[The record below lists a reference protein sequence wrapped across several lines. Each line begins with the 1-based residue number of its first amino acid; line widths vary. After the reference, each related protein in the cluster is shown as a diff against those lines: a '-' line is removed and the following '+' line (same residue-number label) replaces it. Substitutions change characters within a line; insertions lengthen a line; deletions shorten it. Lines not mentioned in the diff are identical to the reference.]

1 MTHDLSALRTRLT
14 VKLPEQTY
22 TFSEP
27 TLGQIAALLDAARP
41 GASAPEMAAQ
51 LRTAL
56 RELVPDLTAKD
67 AEHLLTPRVFE
78 AFLALISG
86 RTPAAAS
93 GAGAANPR

>member
-1 MTHDLSALRTRLT
+1 MTHDLSSLRTRLT
-14 VKLPEQTY
+14 VKLPERTY

-51 LRTAL
+51 LKAAL
-56 RELVPDLTAKD
+56 GELIPDLTAKD

-78 AFLALISG
+78 AFLGLISG
-86 RTPAAAS
+86 RPAAAAS
-93 GAGAANPR
+93 GAAAGNPR